1 MMSLQET
8 APSPEGSVEA
18 PLEIV
23 QAPDKL
29 DNVRAAAR
37 LLAEHR
43 ATKRRESQPAEAAE
57 APAEEIPLEEGDS
70 PVPIEEPQAETQAT
84 DPVVEEPPS
93 IEPPRSWTSEDKE
106 TFKALPPATQARLVE
121 LDRTRE
127 LEVRKGQNEVA
138 EQRKALEVEA
148 KAAAAQ
154 RKQYETAL
162 PILLKTMQTTG
173 DFADIKSVEDI
184 VRLAAE
190 DPLRYTQW
198 DAHQKKVAM
207 LHHEVEAAQ
216 QREAKDKAA
225 HWEKFYQREDQLL
238 AESLPEAK
246 DPEKWSKLRHS
257 AVQTL
262 KGIGYSEQELAE
274 LWETPTF
281 RDHRIQR
288 LIVDA
293 TKLREAREKQR
304 SAPPKVVPPVQPGP
318 ARAPGAEKEAVIKAL
333 EQRLEK
339 TGSLRDAAA
348 MRAAQRAGR
357 R

>member
-1 MMSLQET
+1 
-8 APSPEGSVEA
+8 
-18 PLEIV
+18 
-23 QAPDKL
+23 
-29 DNVRAAAR
+29 
-37 LLAEHR
+37 
-43 ATKRRESQPAEAAE
+43 
-57 APAEEIPLEEGDS
+57 
-70 PVPIEEPQAETQAT
+70 
-84 DPVVEEPPS
+84 
-93 IEPPRSWTSEDKE
+93 
-106 TFKALPPATQARLVE
+106 
-121 LDRTRE
+121 
-127 LEVRKGQNEVA
+127 
-138 EQRKALEVEA
+138 
-148 KAAAAQ
+148 
-154 RKQYETAL
+154 
-162 PILLKTMQTTG
+162 MQTTG
-173 DFADIKSVEDI
+173 DFADIKSVDDI

-225 HWEKFYQREDQLL
+225 QWEKFYQREDQLL

>member
-1 MMSLQET
+1 MSLQET

-29 DNVRAAAR
+29 ENVRQAAR

-43 ATKRRESQPAEAAE
+43 VNKRRESQPAEEAPAE
-57 APAEEIPLEEGDS
+57 AAPAEEIPLEEGDS
-70 PVPIEEPQAETQAT
+70 PVPVEEPQAETQAT
-84 DPVVEEPPS
+84 DPVAEEPPS

-127 LEVRKGQNEVA
+127 LAVRKSQNEVA
-138 EQRKALEVEA
+138 EQRKAVDE
-148 KAAAAQ
+148 Q

-173 DFADIKSVEDI
+173 DFADIKSVDDI

-225 HWEKFYQREDQLL
+225 QWEKFYQREDQLL

>member
-18 PLEIV
+18 PLEIE

-29 DNVRAAAR
+29 ENVRQAAR

-43 ATKRRESQPAEAAE
+43 VNKRRESQPAEEAPAE
-57 APAEEIPLEEGDS
+57 AAPAEEIPLEEGDS
-70 PVPIEEPQAETQAT
+70 PVPVEEPQAETQAT
-84 DPVVEEPPS
+84 DPVAEEPPS

-127 LEVRKGQNEVA
+127 LAVRKSQNEVA
-138 EQRKALEVEA
+138 EQRKAVDE
-148 KAAAAQ
+148 Q

-173 DFADIKSVEDI
+173 DFADIKSVDDI

-225 HWEKFYQREDQLL
+225 QWEKFYQREDQLL